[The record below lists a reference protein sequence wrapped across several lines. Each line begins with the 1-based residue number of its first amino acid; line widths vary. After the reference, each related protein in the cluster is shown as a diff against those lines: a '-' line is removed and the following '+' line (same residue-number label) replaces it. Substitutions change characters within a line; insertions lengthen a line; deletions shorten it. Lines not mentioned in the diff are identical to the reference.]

1 MMTKIAEVTHVS
13 LKVKK
18 SGYNLHPVSYF
29 VNLPFNERM
38 RFISENR
45 VSFLDEHG
53 EKISMLEGVRCIC
66 DLLRKR

>member
-1 MMTKIAEVTHVS
+1 MTKTTKVTHVS
-13 LKVKK
+13 LKIKK

-53 EKISMLEGVRCIC
+53 EQMSMLEGVRFIC
-66 DLLRKR
+66 DLLKKR